1 MNGLKYSLCCL
12 FFFSLVRVSAHS
24 LPDSLIRWAWYIDLG
39 GQGIHPS
46 FNFDKVLKSSGNVRF
61 GFNFG
66 INFPGIPATKAS
78 GMNVSA
84 FALFGKKS
92 HYFETGAGL
101 GINYIITN
109 QAIYTESYVVPSYT
123 GLDSVVYHKF
133 YSAQN
138 RTLTYGFIKA
148 GYRFYDEKS
157 NLFLRVY
164 AMPVIGIQN
173 TSFYPGSHF
182 GRNEQVRERNAP
194 YYTTRI
200 GAWGGFSI
208 GAYLIPK
215 KYRKSS

>member
-1 MNGLKYSLCCL
+1 MNWLKYFLCCL
-12 FFFSLVRVSAHS
+12 LLFSLNRVGAHS

-46 FNFDKVLKSSGNVRF
+46 LNFDKILKPSQKVRF

-66 INFPGIPATKAS
+66 INFPVIPTLKAS
-78 GMNVSA
+78 GLNVSA

-92 HYFETGAGL
+92 HYFEAGAGL
-101 GINYIITN
+101 GGNYFITN
-109 QAIYTESYVVPSYT
+109 RTMYAESYIVPSSA
-123 GLDSVVYHKF
+123 GKDSLVFHRF
-133 YSAQN
+133 YSEEN
-138 RTLTYGFIKA
+138 RILTYGFIKA

-173 TSFYPGSHF
+173 ILFYPGSHF
-182 GRNEQVRERNAP
+182 GRNAQVREHNAP

-208 GAYLIPK
+208 GAYFIPK